1 MLQGLGNLLPGI
13 ERAGLDEGDVY
24 RRERLYRTAPGL
36 GHRPGLLVCPI
47 CGHSAVRFQRFGLA
61 GRRNAQCPRCGSL
74 ERHRFLWL
82 YLTAGNRFLQQ
93 RLRVLH
99 TAPEP
104 CLEPHLRKRPNLRY
118 RSIDRFNPFADLTAD
133 LTDIPL
139 PDASVDLVI
148 SCHVLEHIPDDR
160 AAMRELARVLR
171 PGGQAVIMV
180 PNDARPVTEE
190 GADVASPAERMRRFG
205 HPYHYRNYGLDIV
218 DRLAEAGLVA
228 DRVFSKRYLSG
239 HKRRRFRINRND
251 LFHCRRPR

>member
-1 MLQGLGNLLPGI
+1 MLQGLQGLLRGI

-36 GHRPGLLVCPI
+36 GHRPGLLICPI
-47 CGHSAVRFQRFGLA
+47 CRHSAMRFRRFGLG

-82 YLTAGNRFLQQ
+82 YMTASHRLLQR
-93 RLRVLH
+93 RLQVLH

-104 CLEPHLRKRPNLRY
+104 CLEPHLRSRPNLRY

-133 LTDIPL
+133 LTAIPL

-171 PGGQAVIMV
+171 PGGEAVIMV

-190 GADVASPAERMRRFG
+190 GADVVSPAERMRRFG
-205 HPYHYRNYGLDIV
+205 HPYHYRNYGIDIV
-218 DRLAEAGLVA
+218 DRLADAGLLAERIVST
-228 DRVFSKRYLSG
+228 RFLSR
-239 HKRRRFRINRND
+239 HKRRRFRVNRND
-251 LFHCRRPR
+251 LFHCRRPH